1 MRHVV
6 MSDTGEGNIFDKM
19 FAEINASLGTSMEE
33 ILSQIDCGLDT
44 TDLSENPLADGVSY
58 TGAFDVAN
66 NPMSND
72 ASKASGDF
80 DSMPGPIGMGGLGGA
95 GPGADESDAGIIDAG
110 IANHG
115 LANTGFT
122 NPGIADS
129 AHNVHN
135 VPGFPGLSAPE
146 ATPGGS
152 ILTVGGTSNEG
163 ASEAAKL
170 SYKMWVCIMN
180 NDLRGVAALLR
191 EGANPMMNLKYGGY
205 ALDMAIR
212 MSRLGI
218 LVLFYRTSKSFA
230 DHGIRALLTAVAED
244 KKEVV
249 QAVLKMGMGGRLMND
264 ETLKLIFH
272 GFACR
277 HGTFEMLDFL
287 DINGT
292 WFSWK
297 SYGRWCI
304 SLTHKT
310 EAWANAA
317 KIRELRARYM
327 LVCSLLDYP
336 GTRIW
341 FDTNE

>member
-1 MRHVV
+1 
-6 MSDTGEGNIFDKM
+6 
-19 FAEINASLGTSMEE
+19 
-33 ILSQIDCGLDT
+33 
-44 TDLSENPLADGVSY
+44 
-58 TGAFDVAN
+58 
-66 NPMSND
+66 
-72 ASKASGDF
+72 
-80 DSMPGPIGMGGLGGA
+80 MGGLGGA

-180 NDLRGVAALLR
+180 NDLRGVTALLR

-212 MSRLGI
+212 M
-218 LVLFYRTSKSFA
+218 K
-230 DHGIRALLTAVAED
+230 D

-277 HGTFEMLDFL
+277 HGTLEMLDFL

-327 LVCSLLDYP
+327 LREEQKEPLIKMNDMLDPLPEDQALKPIEEIVRLYCEKYP
-336 GTRIW
+336 NVIIQDYFEDGYLSPRNQNQRPAVGHAQTWVQYLHDR
-341 FDTNE
+341 NN